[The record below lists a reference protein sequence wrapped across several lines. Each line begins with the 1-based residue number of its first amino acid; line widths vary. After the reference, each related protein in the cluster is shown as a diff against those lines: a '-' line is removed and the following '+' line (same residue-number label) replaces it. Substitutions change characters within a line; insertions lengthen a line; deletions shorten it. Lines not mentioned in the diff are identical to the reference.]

1 MFITTA
7 GRTNQQ
13 MIENAIH
20 TAKTLEVPYVP
31 RRKKSI
37 SLLQEEWDSGCLVV
51 GKERIELFEKGSTQ
65 PFFFH
70 PNSAMFRIKRLL
82 QGGHDPFADIAQLSK
97 GMTVLDCTL
106 GLSSD
111 AIVASFLV
119 GEEGKV
125 IGIEGQKYLAFIVQ
139 KGLQTWDSSLE
150 SMNGA
155 MERIEVVHSSS
166 LDYLK
171 NQPNESVDCVYFDPM
186 FEESVL
192 ESDGI
197 KALGQFAVYDDLT
210 EELLQEANR
219 VAKTRIILKD
229 HYKSTRF
236 EKYGFQVV
244 KRKTSKFHFGV
255 IDK

>member
-13 MIENAIH
+13 MIEKAIH
-20 TAKTLEVPYVP
+20 TAKTLQVPYVP
-31 RRKKSI
+31 RKKNSI
-37 SLLQEEWDSGCLVV
+37 SLLQGEWDSGCLVV
-51 GKERIELFEKGSTQ
+51 GKERIELYDKGSAQ

-82 QGGHDPFADIAQLSK
+82 QGDHDPFAEIAQLSK
-97 GMTVLDCTL
+97 GMTVMDCTL

-139 KGLQTWDSSLE
+139 KGLQSWNSGLE

-155 MERIEVVHSSS
+155 MKRIEVVHSSS

-171 NQPNESVDCVYFDPM
+171 KQPNESVDCVYFDPM
-186 FEESVL
+186 FENSIL

-210 EELLQEANR
+210 EEVLKEARR

-244 KRKTSKFHFGV
+244 RRKTSKFHFGV

>member
-7 GRTNQQ
+7 GRTKQH
-13 MIENAIH
+13 MIEKAIH

-31 RRKKSI
+31 RKKKSI
-37 SLLQEEWDSGCLVV
+37 SLLQEEWDSRCLVV

-82 QGGHDPFADIAQLSK
+82 QGDHDPFADIAQLSK

-119 GEEGKV
+119 GEEGEV

-139 KGLQTWDSSLE
+139 KGLQTWDSGLE
-150 SMNGA
+150 NMNEA
-155 MERIEVVHSSS
+155 MKRIKVVQASA

-171 NQPNESVDCVYFDPM
+171 KQPNVSVDCVYFDPM

-244 KRKTSKFHFGV
+244 RRKTSKFHFGV